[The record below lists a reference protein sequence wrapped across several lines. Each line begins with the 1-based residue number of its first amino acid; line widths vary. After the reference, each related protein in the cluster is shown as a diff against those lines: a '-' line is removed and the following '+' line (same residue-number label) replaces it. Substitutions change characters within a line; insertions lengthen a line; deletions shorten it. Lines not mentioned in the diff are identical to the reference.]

1 VRVKW
6 KRTRV
11 MMMKTARTTERATV
25 MPVRLGL
32 EMVSRIQPGGTVFM
46 NSASS
51 WLTEDV
57 GVALHVFIK

>member
-32 EMVSRIQPGGTVFM
+32 DIVS
-46 NSASS
+46 
-51 WLTEDV
+51 
-57 GVALHVFIK
+57 